1 MKTYIKYLLKLYSF
15 SFLKVFFIFF
25 GIILILNILDQ
36 SNFFKDLKVHFLFP
50 VLLSF
55 LNTPSTIFEI
65 LPFIFLI
72 STQFFFIKLIDS
84 YELEIF
90 KYSGLD
96 NLKIVK
102 IISLL
107 SFVFGIFIIIFYY
120 SASSLMKSSYLS
132 LKSKYTD
139 DNKYL
144 AVVTENGLWI
154 KDEIKESIKIIN
166 ANNIDEQFLNEVLIF
181 QFNKNFELL
190 ETIESKKVDVST
202 NTWRLID
209 PIIFRDNSQ
218 IQIKE
223 MFLNSNFDLKKIKS
237 LFSNLSSLTI
247 YDLIKLRKS
256 YKSLNYSLIEVDA
269 HLIKIV
275 SYPFYLT
282 LITVLTSIIMFN
294 IGFRKD
300 TLFKI
305 ILGIFL
311 SVTIYYINYFFNVL
325 GTSEKIPLMLSIWF
339 PLIILSIINATF
351 IVRLN
356 EK

>member
-1 MKTYIKYLLKLYSF
+1 
-15 SFLKVFFIFF
+15 
-25 GIILILNILDQ
+25 
-36 SNFFKDLKVHFLFP
+36 
-50 VLLSF
+50 
-55 LNTPSTIFEI
+55 
-65 LPFIFLI
+65 
-72 STQFFFIKLIDS
+72 
-84 YELEIF
+84 
-90 KYSGLD
+90 
-96 NLKIVK
+96 
-102 IISLL
+102 
-107 SFVFGIFIIIFYY
+107 
-120 SASSLMKSSYLS
+120 
-132 LKSKYTD
+132 
-139 DNKYL
+139 
-144 AVVTENGLWI
+144 
-154 KDEIKESIKIIN
+154 
-166 ANNIDEQFLNEVLIF
+166 
-181 QFNKNFELL
+181 
-190 ETIESKKVDVST
+190 
-202 NTWRLID
+202 
-209 PIIFRDNSQ
+209 
-218 IQIKE
+218 

>member
-223 MFLNSNFDLKKIKS
+223 MFLNSNFDLKKNKK
-237 LFSNLSSLTI
+237 F
-247 YDLIKLRKS
+247 
-256 YKSLNYSLIEVDA
+256 
-269 HLIKIV
+269 
-275 SYPFYLT
+275 
-282 LITVLTSIIMFN
+282 
-294 IGFRKD
+294 
-300 TLFKI
+300 
-305 ILGIFL
+305 ILKFIF
-311 SVTIYYINYFFNVL
+311 INYL
-325 GTSEKIPLMLSIWF
+325 
-339 PLIILSIINATF
+339 
-351 IVRLN
+351 
-356 EK
+356 

>member
-1 MKTYIKYLLKLYSF
+1 M
-15 SFLKVFFIFF
+15 
-25 GIILILNILDQ
+25 
-36 SNFFKDLKVHFLFP
+36 
-50 VLLSF
+50 
-55 LNTPSTIFEI
+55 
-65 LPFIFLI
+65 
-72 STQFFFIKLIDS
+72 
-84 YELEIF
+84 
-90 KYSGLD
+90 
-96 NLKIVK
+96 
-102 IISLL
+102 
-107 SFVFGIFIIIFYY
+107 
-120 SASSLMKSSYLS
+120 
-132 LKSKYTD
+132 
-139 DNKYL
+139 
-144 AVVTENGLWI
+144 
-154 KDEIKESIKIIN
+154 
-166 ANNIDEQFLNEVLIF
+166 
-181 QFNKNFELL
+181 
-190 ETIESKKVDVST
+190 
-202 NTWRLID
+202 
-209 PIIFRDNSQ
+209 
-218 IQIKE
+218 
-223 MFLNSNFDLKKIKS
+223 
-237 LFSNLSSLTI
+237 
-247 YDLIKLRKS
+247 IKLRKS

>member
-1 MKTYIKYLLKLYSF
+1 
-15 SFLKVFFIFF
+15 
-25 GIILILNILDQ
+25 
-36 SNFFKDLKVHFLFP
+36 
-50 VLLSF
+50 
-55 LNTPSTIFEI
+55 
-65 LPFIFLI
+65 
-72 STQFFFIKLIDS
+72 
-84 YELEIF
+84 
-90 KYSGLD
+90 
-96 NLKIVK
+96 
-102 IISLL
+102 
-107 SFVFGIFIIIFYY
+107 
-120 SASSLMKSSYLS
+120 MKSSYLS

-275 SYPFYLT
+275 SYPF
-282 LITVLTSIIMFN
+282 
-294 IGFRKD
+294 
-300 TLFKI
+300 
-305 ILGIFL
+305 
-311 SVTIYYINYFFNVL
+311 
-325 GTSEKIPLMLSIWF
+325 
-339 PLIILSIINATF
+339 
-351 IVRLN
+351 
-356 EK
+356 

>member
-1 MKTYIKYLLKLYSF
+1 
-15 SFLKVFFIFF
+15 
-25 GIILILNILDQ
+25 
-36 SNFFKDLKVHFLFP
+36 
-50 VLLSF
+50 
-55 LNTPSTIFEI
+55 
-65 LPFIFLI
+65 
-72 STQFFFIKLIDS
+72 
-84 YELEIF
+84 
-90 KYSGLD
+90 
-96 NLKIVK
+96 
-102 IISLL
+102 
-107 SFVFGIFIIIFYY
+107 
-120 SASSLMKSSYLS
+120 MKSSYLS